1 MFTDIALAEYRGYTQ
16 ALNDLA
22 AFAGVRCVHGVRLE
36 RECTECEPLL
46 DHEIAFEGGA

>member
-1 MFTDIALAEYRGYTQ
+1 MSIFSDVALAEYRGYTQ

-36 RECTECEPLL
+36 NECIECEPML
-46 DHEIAFEGGA
+46 DHYPGFDA